1 MLILIENKQISPCIL
16 SKVKFALGIKSDMP
30 LNKKRCSEEYWDK
43 VVDYIGKI
51 NGKSDDQIRKAKKRT
66 DLFIV

>member
-51 NGKSDDQIRKAKKRT
+51 NGK
-66 DLFIV
+66 